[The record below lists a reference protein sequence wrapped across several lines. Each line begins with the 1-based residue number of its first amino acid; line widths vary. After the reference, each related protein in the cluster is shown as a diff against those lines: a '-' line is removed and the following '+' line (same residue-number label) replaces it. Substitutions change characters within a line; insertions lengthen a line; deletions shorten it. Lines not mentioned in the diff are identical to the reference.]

1 MRFSTL
7 VTPGADHA
15 TRSASD
21 RSSQERGGRP
31 TRIDMRALACLGA
44 SVDR

>member
-7 VTPGADHA
+7 LRAVADYS
-15 TRSASD
+15 TRSASE
-21 RSSQERGGRP
+21 RSSQERGARP